1 MSTLRELKDMIEKL
15 EKTYEDPDTQV
26 VFSTTLYPVD
36 NNDVYLADY
45 CGRSFTQECG
55 DNFLF
60 LLTPLGNDE
69 IDDDF
74 DILSLWEGEEWA
86 HTALLNRL
94 HEKNIDCYFADMWE
108 DVAFLIGCTSNRERV
123 ARALDMHEDCVYVDS
138 EHCFVILNLFQERMM
153 RGVSKCENCHHYN
166 TLINWDEGIF
176 EKCMA
181 DEMLHRHNC
190 KEYDSIEEDNDE
202 EEN

>member
-26 VFSTTLYPVD
+26 VFSTTLYPID

-55 DNFLF
+55 DNYLF

-86 HTALLNRL
+86 HTALLDRL
-94 HEKNIDCYFADMWE
+94 HEKDIDCYFADMWE
-108 DVAFLIGCTSNRERV
+108 DVAFLIGCTSNRERI

-138 EHCFVILNLFQERMM
+138 EHCFVILNLFQEKTIRE
-153 RGVSKCENCHHYN
+153 SENN
-166 TLINWDEGIF
+166 
-176 EKCMA
+176 EK
-181 DEMLHRHNC
+181 E
-190 KEYDSIEEDNDE
+190 I
-202 EEN
+202 